1 MTEEVNKKYDRLLL
15 GLDKNDPIC
24 LDWKY
29 YFDSQREQDLDS
41 IKTMEENKKHCGAR
55 TAFHDIGKKIED
67 VSKLETTK
75 RISEFCPEESVS
87 FKSFATKEKQEV
99 HLTTRFLFGKMLMF
113 AKLSLV
119 SFIYELL
126 ETFCFPGKKVKKSY
140 EMYSI
145 ENVYMYHILT
155 DTGITSLHFLFVSD
169 AASNIT
175 ESKYREI
182 IFDVICASEI

>member
-41 IKTMEENKKHCGAR
+41 IKTMEENKKHCGAK

-87 FKSFATKEKQEV
+87 FKSFATK
-99 HLTTRFLFGKMLMF
+99 TRG
-113 AKLSLV
+113 
-119 SFIYELL
+119 
-126 ETFCFPGKKVKKSY
+126 TP
-140 EMYSI
+140 
-145 ENVYMYHILT
+145 H
-155 DTGITSLHFLFVSD
+155 D
-169 AASNIT
+169 
-175 ESKYREI
+175 
-182 IFDVICASEI
+182 

>member
-1 MTEEVNKKYDRLLL
+1 
-15 GLDKNDPIC
+15 
-24 LDWKY
+24 
-29 YFDSQREQDLDS
+29 
-41 IKTMEENKKHCGAR
+41 MEENKKHCGAK

-126 ETFCFPGKKVKKSY
+126 ERSRQKSKKKLR
-140 EMYSI
+140 
-145 ENVYMYHILT
+145 NVLDRKCVHVP
-155 DTGITSLHFLFVSD
+155 HF
-169 AASNIT
+169 N
-175 ESKYREI
+175 RHWHH
-182 IFDVICASEI
+182 